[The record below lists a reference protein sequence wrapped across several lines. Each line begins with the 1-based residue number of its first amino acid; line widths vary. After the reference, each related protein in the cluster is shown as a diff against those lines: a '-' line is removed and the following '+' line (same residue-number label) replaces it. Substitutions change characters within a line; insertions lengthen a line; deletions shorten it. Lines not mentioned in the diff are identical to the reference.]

1 MKKTII
7 LILLFSFGIFLSC
20 DAQKSECPFDISA
33 DLVSSFIW
41 RGSKMGNGPAIQPTL
56 EFVKG
61 GLAIGAWGSYYFS
74 DSDAAETDLYAG
86 YSFDSGLN
94 IGVNDYYFPATSF
107 FKVNN
112 HAIELNGAFQAGNFN
127 FSANYVINEGAGS
140 AGGDTYFEVGYKAGN
155 VNLFAGAGNGWH
167 TSDYRFAVCNIGL
180 SASKEIKITDSF
192 SVPLTGSVIFNP
204 ETEKLFI
211 VVGITL

>member
-56 EFVKG
+56 EFAKG

-140 AGGDTYFEVGYKAGN
+140 PVVTPILKWVIKQEMSTCSQGQEMAGT
-155 VNLFAGAGNGWH
+155 H
-167 TSDYRFAVCNIGL
+167 PITGL
-180 SASKEIKITDSF
+180 QSAISASQLQKRLK
-192 SVPLTGSVIFNP
+192 
-204 ETEKLFI
+204 
-211 VVGITL
+211 